1 MTRTHA
7 ARQLLALGPL
17 SFPEF
22 VAITGWP
29 AKACRRVL
37 SYLVDDLGEVSRECG
52 RYWSGASR
60 FPFARQVEV
69 DA

>member
-22 VAITGWP
+22 VAITGWSVR
-29 AKACRRVL
+29 ACRRVL
-37 SYLVDDLGEVSRECG
+37 SYLVDDLDEVSRHG
-52 RYWSGASR
+52 GMY
-60 FPFARQVEV
+60 EV
-69 DA
+69 RAC